1 MMEEIRQKKLH
12 KEAFYHLYS
21 APNII
26 TLIKSEVMRLR
37 GFVTSMGE
45 IGYAQNILARKLES
59 NEPSLRPKYR
69 RKNDIKD
76 YVGP

>member
-45 IGYAQNILARKLES
+45 IGYA
-59 NEPSLRPKYR
+59 
-69 RKNDIKD
+69 
-76 YVGP
+76 